1 MDHKLLINEIF
12 GPTIQ
17 GEGRF
22 AGQRCAFVRLA
33 ICPLRCRWCDTAYTW
48 AFSDALAARHQAHRK
63 YEYEE
68 EVHEMSVGDIVSHVN
83 HSLNGSNLVI
93 LSGGEPLAQT
103 PIALQKPDVSIDD
116 LSDPIGRLAH
126 LLAVYGVR
134 MHVETAGIRRP
145 SPYLDRHV
153 GHYIVSPKLAT
164 SGNVEKARRQLG
176 VLMFFAES
184 HKADFKFVVTEP
196 EDFSEIS
203 LLANLC
209 SIPRDRI
216 WVMPEGTSA
225 EELQRKMPM
234 VAERA
239 VKFGY
244 NVSTR
249 LHVLIWGDERKR

>member
-1 MDHKLLINEIF
+1 
-12 GPTIQ
+12 
-17 GEGRF
+17 
-22 AGQRCAFVRLA
+22 
-33 ICPLRCRWCDTAYTW
+33 
-48 AFSDALAARHQAHRK
+48 
-63 YEYEE
+63 
-68 EVHEMSVGDIVSHVN
+68 
-83 HSLNGSNLVI
+83 
-93 LSGGEPLAQT
+93 
-103 PIALQKPDVSIDD
+103 
-116 LSDPIGRLAH
+116 
-126 LLAVYGVR
+126 
-134 MHVETAGIRRP
+134 MHIETAGIRRP

-184 HKADFKFVVTEP
+184 YKADFKFVVTEP

-234 VAERA
+234 VAACSQVRIQRIYTPA
-239 VKFGY
+239 RTHLG
-244 NVSTR
+244 
-249 LHVLIWGDERKR
+249 